1 MPSKEVSMK
10 KVLAP
15 LILGTIVLGG
25 CTLAMPEAPMNP
37 MVETKKPMDL
47 KSTEVCNGTFAA
59 DTTTGSGDTILDAA
73 RKAGLK
79 KIFSIQ
85 YETKN
90 YVFFTRFCAKVSG
103 T

>member
-37 MVETKKPMDL
+37 MVETKKPGIDFTDGQDL
-47 KSTEVCNGTFAA
+47 DPVFSQKMKLLIK
-59 DTTTGSGDTILDAA
+59 TGSDT
-73 RKAGLK
+73 
-79 KIFSIQ
+79 SESNQ
-85 YETKN
+85 
-90 YVFFTRFCAKVSG
+90 
-103 T
+103 

>member
-1 MPSKEVSMK
+1 MK
-10 KVLAP
+10 KIERLVPAVLLSAA
-15 LILGTIVLGG
+15 ILGG

-37 MVETKKPMDL
+37 MVEAKKPVNL

-59 DTTTGSGDTILDAA
+59 DTTTASGDTILNAA
-73 RKAGLK
+73 RSAGIK

-90 YVFFTRFCAKVSG
+90 YIFFTRLCAVVRG

>member
-1 MPSKEVSMK
+1 MRKLPTTKL
-10 KVLAP
+10 LAP
-15 LILGTIVLGG
+15 LILGTIILGG

-37 MVETKKPMDL
+37 MVEAKKPVSL

-59 DTTTGSGDTILDAA
+59 DTTTASGDTILDAA
-73 RKAGLK
+73 RSAGIK

-90 YVFFTRFCAKVSG
+90 YIFFTRFCAVVKG
-103 T
+103 M

>member
-1 MPSKEVSMK
+1 MNKKLLVSL
-10 KVLAP
+10 V
-15 LILGTIVLGG
+15 LGTIVFGG

-37 MVETKKPMDL
+37 MIATHRPVDL

-59 DTTTGSGDTILDAA
+59 DTTTASGDTIRGAA
-73 RKAGLK
+73 RKAGIK

-90 YVFFTRFCAKVSG
+90 YIFFTRFCAVVKG